1 MSDAND
7 DFLEELFELAR
18 NCAIAAGSLLRTYGA
33 QRLSTDLRASAVTK
47 SSPTDLATAADEA
60 SEELIVEMIL
70 ADRPDDAVLAEEK
83 SSRQGSSGITWV
95 IDPLDGTTNFVYG
108 FAPYAI
114 SIAAK
119 NADETL
125 VGVVYDPA
133 KDELLAARV
142 GRGATCNGIAI
153 EARRSVPPLSQA
165 LIGTGFSYDPNERA
179 AQAQLLQTVLPNV
192 RDVRRAGAAAV
203 DLCSVAM
210 GRLDAYYESGL
221 KAWDSAAGL
230 LICTETGLRHGE
242 LALHEFG
249 PTLLVG
255 PPRLFE
261 ALIELLESAKSA

>member
-1 MSDAND
+1 MVRFSSCLESVFVDAAPARPIPSGAID
-7 DFLEELFELAR
+7 PSTGRLFLTVFPSIMLPMFMAVADQTIVASALP
-18 NCAIAAGSLLRTYGA
+18 AIAAETGDVERISWIVVSYLLASTIAAPVYGYLGDLLGRRRLMFVALTIFVAASLLCA
-33 QRLSTDLRASAVTK
+33 A
-47 SSPTDLATAADEA
+47 SPT
-60 SEELIVEMIL
+60 I
-70 ADRPDDAVLAEEK
+70 
-83 SSRQGSSGITWV
+83 
-95 IDPLDGTTNFVYG
+95 PLL
-108 FAPYAI
+108 
-114 SIAAK
+114 S
-119 NADETL
+119 
-125 VGVVYDPA
+125 
-133 KDELLAARV
+133 AARV
-142 GRGATCNGIAI
+142 LQGLGGGGLM
-153 EARRSVPPLSQA
+153 SLSQA
-165 LIGTGFSYDPNERA
+165 LIGTGFSYDPHERA

-255 PPRLFE
+255 PPGLFE